1 MALDNQQ
8 KGEDFVHVWY
18 FGEDES
24 RLLRDSNKNDGY
36 VPFDVVMRQFGNA
49 RKPSSQTFVR
59 SLELEQNLQGYC

>member
-1 MALDNQQ
+1 MALESQQ

-49 RKPSSQTFVR
+49 KKPSSQTSVR
-59 SLELEQNLQGYC
+59 SLELEQDL